1 MEWNKLYF
9 KDLIRCSVYEEGKL
23 TGDLLIRK
31 DLKIGMWNN

>member
-1 MEWNKLYF
+1 MQ
-9 KDLIRCSVYEEGKL
+9 CCEEGKL